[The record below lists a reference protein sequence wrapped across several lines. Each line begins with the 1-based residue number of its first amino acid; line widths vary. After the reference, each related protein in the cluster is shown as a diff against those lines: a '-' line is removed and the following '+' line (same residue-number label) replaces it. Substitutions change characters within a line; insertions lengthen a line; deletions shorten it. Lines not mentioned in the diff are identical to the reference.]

1 MAVVLEGMARV
12 GAFKAAAVV
21 GRRGGVASWCGR
33 DVSGGGS
40 GARWR
45 AAKER
50 GPAWSGSQALG
61 QRSGAGPKEEE
72 RKREKK
78 EGKKERKKRKK
89 EKRKENREKE
99 NRKREK
105 NRKKE
110 GKSGLEN

>member
-1 MAVVLEGMARV
+1 VAVVLEGTARA

-21 GRRGGVASWCGR
+21 GRQGGVASRCGR

-40 GARWR
+40 GAGWR
-45 AAKER
+45 AAEER

-99 NRKREK
+99 NKNREK
-105 NRKKE
+105 IGKGKE
-110 GKSGLEN
+110 KGV